1 MCIATYFLTI
11 YPLFIERI
19 KGFKQ
24 QQYYAGVSPLL
35 YWISNFIADTI
46 IGIIVFSSLIVLF
59 GFLNEDSNF
68 LPFFQAACIYFFM
81 NLPIFYCLTFF
92 GKYFSNTCG
101 FLGIIFMTLQ
111 GIMCIVFEKNNIGE
125 NEYNAK
131 NKNYVWKIIKTYMN
145 PFTIL
150 YKIQIARYYGNES
163 DKKNANYLMNLPIG
177 LPITVVYILIL
188 FSFLILIECGVLISI
203 RNWIETVRS
212 IINESN
218 NAKSRRR
225 RQMFDS
231 KTTTEEDI
239 SNNLDESC
247 FISTIRPNDEP
258 TIIMEHAKPYLR
270 DVNLQRGLNFD
281 VFPGECY
288 CWYIKDDKERES
300 IFNFMTGNIK
310 KKEGSITIYD
320 RDVNTRMRMG
330 YSPSKNAILPFFTP
344 FEHYKFFALLSGFRK
359 SKLQSINMLNL
370 TGLIQCRHKQLQYC
384 DSNQKRRL
392 VVGISALTQSG
403 ALFLDTPTEYLYKQG
418 RNEIWE
424 LISILLVEKEESIV
438 ITTNNLEECN
448 ELSSRFG
455 YINNG
460 YVDYNGTYTGL
471 KEINCDGYNFKITV
485 SNPSLEVL
493 ICLDQI
499 MVSELDA
506 IPGDLTK
513 ITSLMEWDVPK
524 QQKVVKFYHGLMCIQ
539 LPINCNDNVND
550 VNNLTKSDTTAIT
563 INNTAS
569 TIDTEVDDDSDED
582 EDDNKTEDEGDSVSG
597 YCSIRSSLTV
607 PHIIDYVIT
616 NNSLEQIIFKI
627 QNSNL

>member
-1 MCIATYFLTI
+1 
-11 YPLFIERI
+11 
-19 KGFKQ
+19 
-24 QQYYAGVSPLL
+24 
-35 YWISNFIADTI
+35 
-46 IGIIVFSSLIVLF
+46 
-59 GFLNEDSNF
+59 
-68 LPFFQAACIYFFM
+68 
-81 NLPIFYCLTFF
+81 
-92 GKYFSNTCG
+92 
-101 FLGIIFMTLQ
+101 
-111 GIMCIVFEKNNIGE
+111 MCIVFEKNNITE
-125 NEYNAK
+125 NEYNEK
-131 NKNYVWKIIKTYMN
+131 NKSYVWKIIKTYMN

-150 YKIQIARYYGNES
+150 YKIQIARYYGNEN

-177 LPITVVYILIL
+177 LPITIVYILIL

-203 RNWIETVRS
+203 RNWIGTVRS

-218 NAKSRRR
+218 NTKSRRR
-225 RQMFDS
+225 RQTFDS

-239 SNNLDESC
+239 NNNLDESC

-288 CWYIKDDKERES
+288 CWYIKDDRERES

-460 YVDYNGTYTGL
+460 YVEYN
-471 KEINCDGYNFKITV
+471 
-485 SNPSLEVL
+485 VL
-493 ICLDQI
+493 
-499 MVSELDA
+499 SW
-506 IPGDLTK
+506 
-513 ITSLMEWDVPK
+513 SDVYS
-524 QQKVVKFYHGLMCIQ
+524 FGEQ
-539 LPINCNDNVND
+539 LFLRYGKLIVQPINCNDNVND
-550 VNNLTKSDTTAIT
+550 VNNLTKTDTTSIT
-563 INNTAS
+563 INTTSS
-569 TIDTEVDDDSDED
+569 TIGTKVDDDSDEDEED
-582 EDDNKTEDEGDSVSG
+582 EDDNKTEDEGDNVSG
-597 YCSIRSSLTV
+597 YCGIRSSLTV
-607 PHIIDYVIT
+607 PHIIDYVVT